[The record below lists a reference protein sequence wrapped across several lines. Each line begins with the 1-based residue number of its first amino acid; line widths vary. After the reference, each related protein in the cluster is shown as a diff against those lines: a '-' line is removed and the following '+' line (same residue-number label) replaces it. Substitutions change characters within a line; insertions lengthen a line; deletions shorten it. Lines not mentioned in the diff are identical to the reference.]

1 MKKIR
6 AYILM
11 VVLFIPLI
19 YANNME
25 ASTEKPTEQIK
36 IIVNENGKDTTYYF
50 EKNAEDVY
58 EIETEERNDNYK
70 KEADNNSSFDAETII
85 LIFLVSL
92 LLSILT
98 FIVL

>member
-25 ASTEKPTEQIK
+25 ASTEKPTEQVK
-36 IIVNENGKDTTYYF
+36 IIINENGKDTTYYF
-50 EKNAEDVY
+50 
-58 EIETEERNDNYK
+58 ETEERNDNYK

-85 LIFLVSL
+85 LIFLVYL
-92 LLSILT
+92 LLSVLM

>member
-25 ASTEKPTEQIK
+25 ASTEKPTEQVK
-36 IIVNENGKDTTYYF
+36 IIINENGKDTTYYF
-50 EKNAEDVY
+50 
-58 EIETEERNDNYK
+58 
-70 KEADNNSSFDAETII
+70 
-85 LIFLVSL
+85 
-92 LLSILT
+92 
-98 FIVL
+98 

>member
-58 EIETEERNDNYK
+58 EIETEERNDNSK
-70 KEADNNSSFDAETII
+70 KEAVFRKVFQIVKE
-85 LIFLVSL
+85 SL
-92 LLSILT
+92 LNHLLYMG
-98 FIVL
+98 